1 VAYRAFSLDE
11 GYAAVGRTAI
21 HVRAAIRLRVT
32 PRSLRNGQRVRFRGR
47 LVGGPRRQDAS
58 LILYA
63 LGDRRIPVTALKADS
78 RGHFSFRYR
87 FRTIQER
94 SGFRFQVRSESR
106 PGYPYVAGASNIARV
121 TVRP

>member
-11 GYAAVGRTAI
+11 GYAAVAHAAMR
-21 HVRAAIRLRVT
+21 VRAAIRLRAT
-32 PRSLRNGQRVRFRGR
+32 PRSLRNGQRVRFRGK

-63 LGDRRIPVTALKADS
+63 LGDRRIPVTALKANS
-78 RGHFSFRYR
+78 RGHFSFTYR
-87 FRTIQER
+87 FRTIRER
-94 SGFRFQVRSESR
+94 SVFRFQVRSESR